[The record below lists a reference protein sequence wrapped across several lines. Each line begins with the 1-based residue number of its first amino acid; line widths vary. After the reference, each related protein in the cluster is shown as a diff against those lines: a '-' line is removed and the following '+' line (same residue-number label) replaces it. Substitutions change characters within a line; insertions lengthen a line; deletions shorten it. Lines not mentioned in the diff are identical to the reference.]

1 MENKYTMSGLEQQA
15 EMEAEFLTINAQFD
29 ETLSRKAKEREI
41 CYIQRALQTGEL
53 HREAVLR
60 ENFRVQ

>member
-41 CYIQRALQTGEL
+41 
-53 HREAVLR
+53 
-60 ENFRVQ
+60 